1 MKKNFTIEKSTN
13 EEVRLIDD
21 GIVEYNLKK
30 VTFTQDPAFEDVNR
44 TMKDLE
50 GNIIGWMLATIYCW
64 NILYIGGLWVNEQ
77 YIKKG

>member
-50 GNIIGWMLATIYCW
+50 GNIIG
-64 NILYIGGLWVNEQ
+64 
-77 YIKKG
+77 